1 LQKPVTVLTPIG
13 HDVVVDI
20 KRLAQAWRYQIKCF
34 FDVGAHDGATAR
46 VALGAFAEAD
56 VYAFEPHPTT
66 FARLR
71 QSVSGPRF
79 HAFNTALGDKRGE
92 TEFFCYGDD
101 RVNSM
106 VPDARFAVRFGSAGT
121 QIKVPLETIDAFC
134 EARNLQAIDVLK
146 IDTEGFELSVI
157 KGATHKLTRR
167 EIKFIY
173 AEFNDIFDEPGK
185 SGGALVPIC
194 EFLYPFGFRFVA
206 VYTDY
211 VVTEGDYFA
220 VHNALFAVP
229 PT

>member
-1 LQKPVTVLTPIG
+1 MQKPVTVLTPIG

-34 FDVGAHDGATAR
+34 FDVGANDGATAR

-101 RVNSM
+101 RVNSL
-106 VPDARFAVRFGSAGT
+106 VPDARFAVRLDRPALRSRSRSKPSMRSAQPGT
-121 QIKVPLETIDAFC
+121 YKQSMFS
-134 EARNLQAIDVLK
+134 R
-146 IDTEGFELSVI
+146 
-157 KGATHKLTRR
+157 LTQ
-167 EIKFIY
+167 KASSFQ
-173 AEFNDIFDEPGK
+173 
-185 SGGALVPIC
+185 
-194 EFLYPFGFRFVA
+194 
-206 VYTDY
+206 
-211 VVTEGDYFA
+211 
-220 VHNALFAVP
+220 
-229 PT
+229 